1 MDNKV
6 AALFDEVQIK
16 ERVNKVW
23 DAIFSASNKIIVQAQ
38 NYGFH
43 GIEAIPNP
51 NIHVILGQLRILSA
65 VMGSILGNEDLEYEE
80 TRLILNAKEQLTRM
94 EIVALALQAGNRN
107 DYDKA
112 ISALESQAAF

>member
-6 AALFDEVQIK
+6 ITLFEDKEIN

-23 DAIFSASNKIIVQAQ
+23 EAVFAASNKIIVQAQ

-43 GIEAIPNP
+43 GIELIPNP
-51 NIHVILGQLRILSA
+51 NIHVILGQLRILCA
-65 VMGSILGNEDLEYEE
+65 VMMSVLGSEHLEYEE

-94 EIVALALQAGNRN
+94 ELVALALQAGNRE

-112 ISALESQAAF
+112 ISELERQAAF